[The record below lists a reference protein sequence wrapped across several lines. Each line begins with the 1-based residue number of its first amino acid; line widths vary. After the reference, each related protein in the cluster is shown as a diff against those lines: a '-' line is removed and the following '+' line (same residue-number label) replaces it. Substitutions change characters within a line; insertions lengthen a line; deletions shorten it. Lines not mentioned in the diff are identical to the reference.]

1 MGIPFVAGRDFADLD
16 DRAAAAQAIV
26 NQAFVSRYLTTLEP
40 IGREIEMRGRSFVII
55 GVVRNSLSN
64 AFGEPPTPAIYLSYR
79 DSPARQG
86 EMHLR
91 TREGTERSLSSSVRG
106 LVRELDPELPV
117 YNFRTL
123 SDHVET
129 NLLFRRI
136 PARMFVVLGPMLL
149 MLAAIG
155 IYSVVAYNV
164 SQRTTEVGVRL
175 ALGSTR
181 LRVIGL
187 VMTENLAVV
196 SVGLMAGWLVAF
208 TVIPLV
214 VGGSIDLS
222 IFLGVPLLLLF
233 VASGATLLPA
243 RRAVLGDPIAA
254 LRAQ

>member
-1 MGIPFVAGRDFADLD
+1 MDIPFLAGRDFADLD
-16 DRAAAAQAIV
+16 DRAAPPQAIV
-26 NQAFVSRYLTTLEP
+26 NQAFVSRYLPKLEP
-40 IGREIEMRGRSFVII
+40 IGRRIDTRGRAYVII
-55 GVVRNSLSN
+55 GVVRDSLSN
-64 AFGEPPTPAIYLSYR
+64 AFGEPPTPVIYLSYR

-91 TREGTERSLSSSVRG
+91 TRDGAERTLTSSVRG

-123 SDHVET
+123 TDHVET

-175 ALGSTR
+175 ALGATR

-187 VMTENLAVV
+187 VMAENLAVV
-196 SVGLMAGWLVAF
+196 SLGIMAGWLIAL

-214 VGGSIDLS
+214 AGGAMDPT
-222 IFLGVPLLLLF
+222 IFLGVPILLLL
-233 VASGATLLPA
+233 VAVGATILPA
-243 RRAVLGDPIAA
+243 RRAVNGDPIAA
-254 LRAQ
+254 LRAN